1 MSNVVVDQKLKK
13 RAVHRAKILE
23 GQMKGL
29 TRAIDAE
36 KYCIELLR
44 HSLSIS
50 RALCSLNRLLL
61 ENHLRTH
68 ARHQMKHPKDDE
80 RAIKEIMAIFSL
92 CERR

>member
-1 MSNVVVDQKLKK
+1 MVDQKLKK
-13 RAVHRAKILE
+13 RAVHRAKILK
-23 GQMKGL
+23 GQVQGL
-29 TRAIDAE
+29 ISAIEKE
-36 KYCIELLR
+36 KYCVELLR

-68 ARHQMKHPKDDE
+68 VRQQLKHKNTDE
-80 RAIKEIMAIFSL
+80 RAIKEIMEIFSL

>member
-1 MSNVVVDQKLKK
+1 MVDQKLKK

-23 GQMKGL
+23 GQVRGL
-29 TRAIDAE
+29 TRAIEAE

-68 ARHQMKHPKDDE
+68 VRQQMKRKHDDE
-80 RAIKEIMAIFSL
+80 RAIKEIMDIFSL

>member
-1 MSNVVVDQKLKK
+1 MVDQKLKK
-13 RAVHRAKILE
+13 SAVHRAKILE
-23 GQMKGL
+23 GQMQGL
-29 TRAIDAE
+29 TRAIE
-36 KYCIELLR
+36 RESYCVDLLR

-68 ARHQMKHPKDDE
+68 VRRQMKRKKEDE
-80 RAIKEIMAIFSL
+80 KAIKEIMEIFNL

>member
-1 MSNVVVDQKLKK
+1 MVDQKLKK

-23 GQMKGL
+23 GQVRGL
-29 TRAIDAE
+29 GRAIEKE

-68 ARHQMKHPKDDE
+68 VRQQMKRKKEDE
-80 RAIKEIMAIFSL
+80 KAIKEIMEIFNL
-92 CERR
+92 CERG